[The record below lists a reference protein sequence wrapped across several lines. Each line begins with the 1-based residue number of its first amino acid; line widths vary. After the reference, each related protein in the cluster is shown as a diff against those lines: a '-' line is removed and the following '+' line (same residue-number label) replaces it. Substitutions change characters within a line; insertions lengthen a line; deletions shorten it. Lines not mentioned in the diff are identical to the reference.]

1 MVDCGT
7 DYLGVGNVTV
17 TGWLYQSN
25 TAGKYIDNGSF
36 LLRPLSGGG
45 IRLSSNGGTT
55 HANSANFSLQRK
67 WTHFAVT
74 RTSAGVANIYINGA
88 LSGSANQSSGT
99 PAAATTNLIIGNR
112 AAGSDEYRGLVSEF
126 RMFNRI
132 LTVQEIQD
140 LCFLNDLPSDIS
152 TSMLSEHLFNDGGG
166 STAYDTSGN
175 GRNGTITGAVYEAY
189 VPFKQRR
196 DITNIIQNGD
206 FEDYPVSG
214 AGTNTANRWID
225 NTAGGSTN
233 NVFNWAI
240 PTAAIAATATASYD
254 TSVKRSGSASMKL
267 DLADATGTVTV
278 QYGTRNSPP
287 VTADKPFL
295 IPLLPSTSY
304 TLTAYIKTTNCATNA
319 AFIDLREYS
328 GTLSTVAT
336 NSSTKLSGTND
347 WTKVTL
353 TFTTGS
359 TTAFGSILLRHN
371 VAGNV
376 ATAWFDDIVL
386 TKTTPEA
393 RTASGSRLLVRDFGT
408 ALSFTQGSSHVVTIA
423 NASHLQLSTGFT
435 VAAWALLNTRSG
447 DSFKGIVSKGGT
459 ANGGERNY
467 LLALNNGNTVLSSG
481 YETVGG
487 ANRFATGTKLIP
499 LNEWFHALVTWDGSN
514 VQCYYNG
521 AADGSPFASTGTPCI
536 TTASV
541 EIGRNQPITTQE
553 WDGAIDEVRIWSR
566 ALSASEVSRLY
577 YQGYAPSN
585 GLVGEWLLNE
595 GSGATAYD
603 SSGYGSNG
611 VITGAVYTS
620 NVRMIART
628 LVT

>member
-359 TTAFGSILLRHN
+359 TTAFGSILLP
-371 VAGNV
+371 A
-376 ATAWFDDIVL
+376 IV
-386 TKTTPEA
+386 
-393 RTASGSRLLVRDFGT
+393 
-408 ALSFTQGSSHVVTIA
+408 
-423 NASHLQLSTGFT
+423 TG
-435 VAAWALLNTRSG
+435 
-447 DSFKGIVSKGGT
+447 K
-459 ANGGERNY
+459 
-467 LLALNNGNTVLSSG
+467 
-481 YETVGG
+481 
-487 ANRFATGTKLIP
+487 
-499 LNEWFHALVTWDGSN
+499 
-514 VQCYYNG
+514 Q
-521 AADGSPFASTGTPCI
+521 
-536 TTASV
+536 
-541 EIGRNQPITTQE
+541 IGR
-553 WDGAIDEVRIWSR
+553 AHV
-566 ALSASEVSRLY
+566 
-577 YQGYAPSN
+577 
-585 GLVGEWLLNE
+585 
-595 GSGATAYD
+595 
-603 SSGYGSNG
+603 
-611 VITGAVYTS
+611 
-620 NVRMIART
+620 
-628 LVT
+628 